1 MERCML
7 IKQWVGNAWKKLC
20 NGKYNHLRKGCQ
32 EKTGCLLTADGM
44 EDAKITLEALADY
57 KVPPQSSYLPSCE
70 TEPMSNTSNATEND
84 EEKQEQETL
93 NEDLEKHE
101 NDLTEFEDCEN
112 DRSEDELCGR
122 KVNELYENGWF
133 TGTTQYFSEEME
145 SYRVL
150 YDDDS
155 DDQTGINETEVIEI
169 VLRD

>member
-1 MERCML
+1 M
-7 IKQWVGNAWKKLC
+7 
-20 NGKYNHLRKGCQ
+20 
-32 EKTGCLLTADGM
+32 
-44 EDAKITLEALADY
+44 
-57 KVPPQSSYLPSCE
+57 
-70 TEPMSNTSNATEND
+70 
-84 EEKQEQETL
+84 
-93 NEDLEKHE
+93 EKHE

-155 DDQTGINETEVIEI
+155 DD
-169 VLRD
+169 